1 MDSHAQAADSTFSA
15 IHTWFASLNLSDQ
28 AAEIGTIIVAATAL
42 FLISA
47 LVTLIL
53 RRIFLPIILGWVRS
67 NNYQWDDALVKS
79 GFLQKVSWFIPVMV
93 LSLSA
98 DTLFEQTSSYYIL
111 FKRLTLTAYVVVAVQ
126 ALTALLNATNDIH
139 KLLRKNRPHYLQA
152 YTDAGKIVIYVF
164 GAIFITSIFT
174 GRSPWGIVSVLGGLT
189 AVTMLVFKD
198 TILGFVASVQLS
210 ATDMVRVGDWI
221 EMPQYGADGDVTS
234 ISIHSVKIQ
243 NWDKTVTTIPTHA
256 LVANSFKNWRGMSES
271 GGRRIKRAL
280 YIDMNS
286 IRFCDKDMLQRF
298 NKISLLKSYLDTK
311 EREIGPAKDGEET
324 RLNERCQTNIGVFR
338 AYICAYLKNNKHVHQ
353 NMTFLVRQLPPT
365 EHGLPLEIYVFS
377 NDQVWANYE
386 AIQADI
392 FDHLLAAITEFDL
405 RIFQS
410 PSGHDMRMLAREAA

>member
-1 MDSHAQAADSTFSA
+1 MDSHAPTADSTVSI
-15 IHTWFASLNLSDQ
+15 IHTWFAQLNISDHG
-28 AAEIGTIIVAATAL
+28 AEIGTIIVIATAL
-42 FLISA
+42 FLLSA
-47 LVTLIL
+47 VVTLIL
-53 RRIFLPIILGWVRS
+53 RRIFLPVILGWVRS

-79 GFLQKVSWFIPVMV
+79 GFLQKISWFIPVMV

-98 DTLFEQTSSYYIL
+98 DTVFDQGSSYYII
-111 FKRLTLTAYVVVAVQ
+111 FKRLTLTAYVIVAVQ
-126 ALTALLNATNDIH
+126 ALTALLNAINDIH
-139 KLLRKNRPHYLQA
+139 NLLRKNRQQYLQA
-152 YTDAGKIVIYVF
+152 YIDAGKIVIYVL

-198 TILGFVASVQLS
+198 SILGFVASIQLS

-234 ISIHSVKIQ
+234 ISIHSVKVQ

-256 LVANSFKNWRGMSES
+256 LVANSFKNWRGMTES

-286 IRFCDKDMLQRF
+286 IQFCDEAMLKRF
-298 NKISLLKSYLDTK
+298 NQISILQEYLNEKDK
-311 EREIGPAKDGEET
+311 EIGPRQDGEMAH
-324 RLNERCQTNIGVFR
+324 LNQRCQTNIGIFR
-338 AYICAYLKNNKHVHQ
+338 AYICAYLNNNKHVHK

-377 NDQVWANYE
+377 NDQIWAHYE

-410 PSGHDMRMLAREAA
+410 PSGHDMQIFTNASK

>member
-1 MDSHAQAADSTFSA
+1 MDSHAPADDSTVSA
-15 IHTWFASLNLSDQ
+15 IHTWFASLHLSDR
-28 AAEIGTIIVAATAL
+28 AAEIGTIIVIAAAL
-42 FLISA
+42 FLLSA

-67 NNYQWDDALVKS
+67 NNYQWDDALVKN

-98 DTLFEQTSSYYIL
+98 DTLFNQSSSYYIL
-111 FKRLTLTAYVVVAVQ
+111 FKRLTLSAYVIVAVQ
-126 ALTALLNATNDIH
+126 ALTALLNSINDIH

-152 YTDAGKIVIYVF
+152 YTDAGKIVIYIL

-198 TILGFVASVQLS
+198 SILGFVASIQLS

-221 EMPQYGADGDVTS
+221 EMPQYGADGDVIS
-234 ISIHSVKIQ
+234 ITIHSVKVQ

-286 IRFCDKDMLQRF
+286 IRFCDRQMLDRF
-298 NKISLLKSYLDTK
+298 SKISILKSYLDEK
-311 EREIGPAKDGEET
+311 EQEIGPFREGEMAS
-324 RLNERCQTNIGVFR
+324 LNQRCQTNIGVFR

-377 NDQVWANYE
+377 NDQVWAHYE

-405 RIFQS
+405 HIFQS
-410 PSGHDMRMLAREAA
+410 PSGHDMRIFSQKEA

>member
-1 MDSHAQAADSTFSA
+1 MDSHAPADAATVSA
-15 IHTWFASLNLSDQ
+15 IHTWFAHLNLPDRV
-28 AAEIGTIIVAATAL
+28 AEIGTIIVIAAAL
-42 FLISA
+42 FLLSA
-47 LVTLIL
+47 LVTIIL
-53 RRIFLPIILGWVRS
+53 RRIFLPVILNWVQT
-67 NNYQWDDALVKS
+67 NNYQWDDALVQS

-98 DTLFEQTSSYYIL
+98 DTFFQTESSYYIL
-111 FKRLTLTAYVVVAVQ
+111 FKRLTLTAYVIVAVQ
-126 ALTALLNATNDIH
+126 ALTALLNALNQIQ
-139 KLLRKNRPHYLQA
+139 KLFRRNRQHTIQA
-152 YTDAGKIVIYVF
+152 YTDAGKIITYVF

-198 TILGFVASVQLS
+198 SILGFVASIQLS
-210 ATDMVRVGDWI
+210 ATDMVRLGDWI
-221 EMPQYGADGDVTS
+221 EMPQYGADGDVIS
-234 ISIHSVKIQ
+234 ISIHSVKVQ

-256 LVANSFKNWRGMSES
+256 LVSNSFKNWRGMTES

-286 IRFCDKDMLQRF
+286 IRFCDNEMLERF
-298 NKISLLKSYLDTK
+298 NTISILKNYLDDK
-311 EREIGPAKDGEET
+311 AKEIGPLKPGEMA
-324 RLNERCQTNIGVFR
+324 RLNQRCQTNVGVFR

-353 NMTFLVRQLPPT
+353 DMTFLVRQLQPT
-365 EHGLPLEIYVFS
+365 SSGLPLEIYVFS

-392 FDHLLAAITEFDL
+392 FDHLLAAINEFDL

-410 PSGHDMRMLAREAA
+410 PSGHDMRFFSGKAA